1 MLAAVTQNGT
11 VLSFAS
17 EELRED
23 AFLKDWASLS
33 LKGQRNRRAR
43 EAFLRKHSERTA
55 KLRAQ
60 VDLWLIRHGKV
71 DEISAKRRRVCY
83 V

>member
-1 MLAAVTQNGT
+1 MTQGGIA
-11 VLSFAS
+11 LRFAS
-17 EELRED
+17 EELRGD
-23 AFLKDWASLS
+23 AFLKDWTSLS
-33 LKGQRNRRAR
+33 AKGRRNRRAR
-43 EAFLRKHSERTA
+43 EAFLRKHSERSA

-71 DEISAKRRRVCY
+71 DEISAKRQRVCY